1 MRPFTSKSTEM
12 ESNNANYYDH
22 ITEDSY
28 DDDEY
33 SEGDYGDDDDGD
45 DENKNKNKIIWT
57 MIIIIISLTKIL
69 K

>member
-1 MRPFTSKSTEM
+1 MHWLGIIGMRPFTSKLTEM

-28 DDDEY
+28 DDDDEY

-45 DENKNKNKIIWT
+45 DENKNKNKII
-57 MIIIIISLTKIL
+57 
-69 K
+69 